1 VLVAVTGRGEMLS
14 TGEVITIK
22 DNTLR
27 AKWGASDYSNGL
39 SGVLQP
45 PNYPQSPVNSIEV
58 RHRLHVDRRV
68 RLPPASSILTYLL
81 SLCRRLCSCRRAS
94 PM

>member
-1 VLVAVTGRGEMLS
+1 VLVAVTGRGEMLT

-22 DNTLR
+22 NNTVR

-58 RHRLHVDRRV
+58 RYRLCVDRRG
-68 RLPPASSILTYLL
+68 SSSTIFKFTHYLL
-81 SLCRRLCSCRRAS
+81 ATVVV
-94 PM
+94 

>member
-1 VLVAVTGRGEMLS
+1 MLVAVTGRGEMLT

-45 PNYPQSPVNSIEV
+45 PNYPQSPVDSIEV
-58 RHRLHVDRRV
+58 RHRLRVDCRGV
-68 RLPPASSILTYLL
+68 SHQYTHLL
-81 SLCRRLCSCRRAS
+81 AVVV
-94 PM
+94 